1 MQPLTGLD
9 SSFLYLETPNM
20 PMHVGGLDIYE
31 GSLTF
36 DEFKA
41 FLAKRLH
48 LAPRLRQ
55 KLIEVPLGIDHP
67 YWIDDPDF
75 NVDLHI
81 HHTALPKPGDWK
93 QLRKLASHVFS
104 QPLNRDRP
112 LWEFVFV
119 EGLDSMPQVP
129 KGSVAVIS
137 KIHHAA
143 IDGASGNEMLG
154 LLFDASPTPRE
165 IPKEKARKVEP
176 IPSDIELLYKSTM
189 NYVKRPFKLPGLFY
203 ETARSTWAAG
213 KVSRVQPSDV
223 PRTILNAPK
232 TILNKPVSAERR
244 WNSALLSLPRIKALR
259 AAAPGS
265 TLNDVVMAICT
276 GALRRYLLE
285 KNELPNKPLIAMVP
299 VSTRTENEK
308 KDMGNQVSAMLIQ
321 LPTDEE
327 DPIKQLVR
335 LQANTTR
342 GKQYQGAIGA
352 KQLTDY
358 ADYVPFGLGAQA
370 ARLYTRMN
378 VAKYHAPIFNLVI
391 TNVPGP
397 QIPLYM
403 NGRKMLAHMGMA
415 PIFDGVGLILPI
427 FSYNGV
433 ISISPTTSVNV
444 MPDVDLFTR
453 YLRESANTLEEFAN
467 KLIAETAKKAPSKAK

>member
-1 MQPLTGLD
+1 MQALTGLD

-36 DEFKA
+36 DEFKE
-41 FLAKRLH
+41 FFSKRIH

-55 KLIEVPLGIDHP
+55 RLIEVPLSIDHP

-75 NVDLHI
+75 NIDLHLQ
-81 HHTALPKPGDWK
+81 HMALPKPGDWK
-93 QLRKLASHVFS
+93 SLRKLTSHVFS
-104 QPLNRDRP
+104 QPLNRSRP

-119 EGLDSMPQVP
+119 EGLENIPQVP

-143 IDGASGNEMLG
+143 IDGASGAEMLG
-154 LLFDASPTPRE
+154 LLFDVTKEPRE
-165 IPKEKARKVEP
+165 VPPEKPRELEP
-176 IPSDIELLYKSTM
+176 IPSDINLLYKSTM
-189 NYVKRPFKLPGLFY
+189 NYIKRPFKLPGLLY
-203 ETARSTWAAG
+203 ETAKSTLAAG
-213 KVSRVQPSDV
+213 KISRIQPSDV
-223 PRTILNAPK
+223 PRTIMNAPR
-232 TILNKPVSAERR
+232 TILNQAVSAERK
-244 WNSALLSLPRIKALR
+244 WDTALLSLPRIKALKN
-259 AAAPGS
+259 AVEGA

-285 KNELPNKPLIAMVP
+285 KNELPDKPLIAMVP
-299 VSTRTENEK
+299 VSTRTKDEK
-308 KDMGNQVSAMLIQ
+308 DDMGNQVSAMLVQ

-327 DPIKQLVR
+327 DPLKQLIR
-335 LQANTTR
+335 LQANTKR

-352 KQLTDY
+352 KQLTEY
-358 ADYVPFGLGAQA
+358 ADFVPFGLGAQA

-378 VAKYHAPIFNLVI
+378 VSKYHSPLFNVII

-403 NGRKMLAHMGMA
+403 NGKKMLAHMGMA
-415 PIFDGVGLILPI
+415 PIFDGMGLILPI

-433 ISISPTTSVNV
+433 LSISPTSCSNI
-444 MPDVDLFTR
+444 MPDVSKFSR
-453 YLRESANTLEEFAN
+453 YLREAANTLEASV
-467 KLIAETAKKAPSKAK
+467 LALDKKKEK